1 MSTKIYDGLR
11 MTDIPTLNVLR
22 TRIQK
27 LRIQAYEIIERLV
40 LRRVAENCS
49 KYVDQIALGE
59 KVSALTSSYDMS
71 IVGTV
76 INTVEERH
84 MAVEKT
90 KRRDPECDFH
100 FEICIIPIKDKVLI
114 LPYTEQ
120 IELMNLIKNQKYI
133 KSYGYWNNTD
143 PDDEVSDEEWEQ
155 REEDWNDALP
165 GIGIPSENGFTVQ
178 LHPPYLYVKFRPP
191 KAKILEYMPEYKNR
205 VRRHAFRLA
214 WSKMTRRLIKAEKK
228 KKDGRDEMICCMKAS
243 SDVKDTPEGRA
254 LLKETTKFVRSRIP
268 KIITEEHLDQKLKLQ
283 KKEVPNERNS
293 D

>member
-27 LRIQAYEIIERLV
+27 LRTQAYEIIERLV
-40 LRRVAENCS
+40 LQRVAENCS
-49 KYVDQIALGE
+49 KYVDQIALGK
-59 KVSALTSSYDMS
+59 KVYALTSSYDMS
-71 IVGTV
+71 ILGAV

-84 MAVEKT
+84 VAVEKT

-155 REEDWNDALP
+155 REEDWNAALT
-165 GIGIPSENGFTVQ
+165 GIGIPVENGFTAQ
-178 LHPPYLYVKFRPP
+178 LHPPYLYVGFHPP
-191 KAKILEYMPEYKNR
+191 KAKILKYMPEYKNR
-205 VRRHAFRLA
+205 VRRQAFELA
-214 WSKMTRRLIKAEKK
+214 WSTMIKRLIKAEKK
-228 KKDGRDEMICCMKAS
+228 KKNGRDEMNCYMKAS
-243 SDVKDTPEGRA
+243 SNVKDTPEGRA

-268 KIITEEHLDQKLKLQ
+268 KIITEKHLDQKLKLQ
-283 KKEVPNERNS
+283 KKEVPK
-293 D
+293 